1 MKKIVVAMTAVL
13 LMVVSSFA
21 FVNPNYVS
29 PVVNVVKEAAPA
41 VVNIEAVGHRK
52 ASIDPFFEDFY
63 KRFFG
68 ESPWTQDREF
78 KALGTGFIFDKRGYI
93 LTNYHVVEN
102 ADEITVTTLEGK
114 KYKAKYVGGDG
125 DLDIAVLQVK
135 TKDELPVIELG
146 DSDNIEIGEWAIAIG
161 NPLGFKHTVTLGVVS
176 AVHRKIPK
184 PDGNGAY
191 ADLIQTDA
199 AINPGNSGGPL
210 LNIHA
215 QVIGINTAIVNPTQ
229 GQNLGFAIPINF
241 AKRFAES
248 LINTG
253 KVSKAYLGVYIQNV
267 TESLAKTFGLKV
279 TKGAFV
285 SDIEKGSPA
294 DKVGIKPG
302 DVIVKIDNKEIDSAD
317 ELVYIVKTYPAGQ
330 SINVVVNR
338 KGKEITYTV
347 TLAEREEFAK
357 ATEDYYLGLKVRDLT
372 PEDINELKLPKDMYG
387 VRVEEV
393 KEGSEAQYVN
403 IKKGDI
409 IMEMYVNGKGEKLE
423 SVKDFQ
429 KLASNIKKGDYVG
442 FIIYRDGYRASVY
455 FSYMGK

>member
-1 MKKIVVAMTAVL
+1 MVMSMML
-13 LMVVSSFA
+13 LLLVVSSFA
-21 FVNPNYVS
+21 FVNPDYVS
-29 PVVNVVKEAAPA
+29 PVVNVVNEAAPA

-102 ADEITVTTLEGK
+102 ADEITITTLKGK
-114 KYKAKYVGGDG
+114 KYKANYVGGDK

-135 TKDELPVIELG
+135 TKDVLPVIELG
-146 DSDNIEIGEWAIAIG
+146 DSDNIQIGEWAIAIG

-176 AVHRKIPK
+176 AIHRKIPK
-184 PDGNGAY
+184 PDGRGYY

-215 QVIGINTAIVNPTQ
+215 QVIGINTAIINPTE

-241 AKRFAES
+241 AKRFAEA

-267 TESLAKTFGLKV
+267 TETLAKTFGLKV
-279 TKGAFV
+279 NKGAFV

-294 DKVGIKPG
+294 QKAGIKPG
-302 DVIVKIDNKEIDSAD
+302 DVIVKIDNKEINSAD
-317 ELVYIVKTYPAGQ
+317 ELVYIVKTYPAGEK
-330 SINVVVNR
+330 IDVVVNR
-338 KGKEITYTV
+338 KGKEITYEI
-347 TLAEREEFAK
+347 TLAERAEFAK
-357 ATEDYYLGLKVRDLT
+357 ATNDYYLGLKVRDLT
-372 PEDINELKLPKDMYG
+372 PEDINEYKLPKDMYG
-387 VRVEEV
+387 VMVEDV
-393 KEGSEAQYVN
+393 KDGSEAQYVN

-409 IMEMYVNGKGEKLE
+409 IMEMYVNGKGEKLQSIKE
-423 SVKDFQ
+423 FQ
-429 KLASNIKKGDYVG
+429 KLVSKIKKGDYIG
-442 FIIYRDGYRASVY
+442 FIIFRDGYRMSVY

>member
-1 MKKIVVAMTAVL
+1 MKKIVIAMTL
-13 LMVVSSFA
+13 LLAVVSTFA
-21 FVNPNYVS
+21 FVNPDYVS
-29 PVVNVVKEAAPA
+29 PVVNVVNEAAPA
-41 VVNIEAVGHRK
+41 VVNIEAVGHRQ

-102 ADEITVTTLEGK
+102 ADEITITTLKGK
-114 KYKAKYVGGDG
+114 KYKAKYVGGDK

-146 DSDNIEIGEWAIAIG
+146 NSDDIQIGEWAIAIG

-184 PDGNGAY
+184 PDGNGYY

-215 QVIGINTAIVNPTQ
+215 QVIGINTAIINPSE

-267 TESLAKTFGLKV
+267 TETLAKTFGLKV

-294 DKVGIKPG
+294 EKAGIKPG
-302 DVIVKIDNKEIDSAD
+302 DVIIKIDNKEINSAD
-317 ELVYIVKTYPAGQ
+317 ELVYIVKTYPAGEK
-330 SINVVVNR
+330 IKVVVNR
-338 KGKEITYTV
+338 KGKEITYEIV
-347 TLAEREEFAK
+347 LAEREEFAK
-357 ATEDYYLGLKVRDLT
+357 ATNEYYLGLKVRDLT
-372 PEDINELKLPKDMYG
+372 PEDLNELRLPKGMYG
-387 VRVEEV
+387 VMVEDV
-393 KEGSEAQYVN
+393 KDGSDAQYVN

-409 IMEMYVNGKGEKLE
+409 IMEMYVNGKGAKLE
-423 SVKDFQ
+423 TIKDFQ
-429 KLASNIKKGDYVG
+429 KLSSKIKKGDYIG
-442 FIIYRDGYRASVY
+442 FIVFRNGYRMSVY
-455 FSYMGK
+455 FTYSGN

>member
-1 MKKIVVAMTAVL
+1 MKKTVVVMMSLL

-21 FVNPNYVS
+21 FVNPDYVS
-29 PVVNVVKEAAPA
+29 PVVKVVKEAAPA

-102 ADEITVTTLEGK
+102 ADEITVTTLNGK
-114 KYKAKYVGGDG
+114 KYKAKYVGGDK

-146 DSDNIEIGEWAIAIG
+146 DSDNIQIGEWAIAIG

-184 PDGNGAY
+184 PDGNGSY

-215 QVIGINTAIVNPTQ
+215 QVIGINTAIVNPTE

-241 AKRFAES
+241 AKRFAEA

-294 DKVGIKPG
+294 AKAGIKPG
-302 DVIVKIDNKEIDSAD
+302 DVIVKIDNKEIGSAD
-317 ELVYIVKTYPAGQ
+317 ELVYIVKTYPAGET
-330 SINVVVNR
+330 IKVVVNR
-338 KGKEITYTV
+338 KGKEITYDI

-372 PEDINELKLPKDMYG
+372 PEDLNEYKLPKDMYG
-387 VRVEEV
+387 VMVEDV

-409 IMEMYVNGKGEKLE
+409 IMEMYVNGKGTKLN
-423 SVKDFQ
+423 SIKDFQ
-429 KLASNIKKGDYVG
+429 KLSSRVKKGDYIG
-442 FIIYRDGYRASVY
+442 FIIFRDGYRASVY

>member
-1 MKKIVVAMTAVL
+1 MKKMVMSIML
-13 LMVVSSFA
+13 LLLVVSSFA
-21 FVNPNYVS
+21 FVNPDYVS
-29 PVVNVVKEAAPA
+29 PVVNVVNEAAPA

-102 ADEITVTTLEGK
+102 ADEITITTLKGK
-114 KYKAKYVGGDG
+114 KYKANYVGGDK

-135 TKDELPVIELG
+135 TKDVLPVIELG
-146 DSDNIEIGEWAIAIG
+146 DSDNIQIGEWAIAIG

-176 AVHRKIPK
+176 AIHRKIPK
-184 PDGNGAY
+184 PDGRGYY

-215 QVIGINTAIVNPTQ
+215 QVIGINTAIINPTE

-241 AKRFAES
+241 AKRFAEA

-267 TESLAKTFGLKV
+267 TETLAKTFGLKV
-279 TKGAFV
+279 NKGAFV

-294 DKVGIKPG
+294 QKAGIKPG
-302 DVIVKIDNKEIDSAD
+302 DVIVKIDNKEINSAD
-317 ELVYIVKTYPAGQ
+317 ELVYIVKTYPAGEK
-330 SINVVVNR
+330 IDVVVNR
-338 KGKEITYTV
+338 KGKEITYEI
-347 TLAEREEFAK
+347 TLAERAEFAK
-357 ATEDYYLGLKVRDLT
+357 ATNDYYLGLKVRDLT
-372 PEDINELKLPKDMYG
+372 PEDINEYKLPKDMYG
-387 VRVEEV
+387 VMVEDV
-393 KEGSEAQYVN
+393 KDGSEAQYVN

-409 IMEMYVNGKGEKLE
+409 IMEMYVNGKGEKLQSIKE
-423 SVKDFQ
+423 FQ
-429 KLASNIKKGDYVG
+429 KLVSKIKKGDYIG
-442 FIIYRDGYRASVY
+442 FIIFRDGYRMSVY